1 MYKYTILLLIVVNQI
16 NCSEKKTDSNV
27 GQQSGSAPNFVDGSS
42 SDSGIYGSKVE
53 IEDYLNKI
61 DPLIKRYGEIQAEI
75 YSVMGSS
82 GVFTGSNLG
91 RKTKEQ
97 KPALLD
103 VSSKLN
109 TIVPP
114 PLISPFHDDFKHL
127 LALRID
133 AFDAAIRAHE
143 MENTSGD
150 TSAFEDV
157 TEKFALSDKQIVKLN
172 DQIKKITDTLTPNS
186 EKQKIASP

>member
-1 MYKYTILLLIVVNQI
+1 MFKNTILILIILNQI
-16 NCSEKKTDSNV
+16 NCSENKPDSNV
-27 GQQSGSAPNFVDGSS
+27 GEQSGPTPNFVDGSS
-42 SDSGIYGSKVE
+42 SDSGVYGSKVE
-53 IEDYLNKI
+53 IEEYLNKI
-61 DPLIKRYGEIQAEI
+61 DPLIKRYGQIQAEI

-97 KPALLD
+97 KPALLE
-103 VSSKLN
+103 VSSNLN
-109 TIVPP
+109 TIEPP

-127 LALRID
+127 LVLRID
-133 AFDAAIRAHE
+133 AFDAAIRAQE

-150 TSAFEDV
+150 TSAFKDV

-186 EKQKIASP
+186 EKQKLASP

>member
-1 MYKYTILLLIVVNQI
+1 MLKNTILLLLILTHI
-16 NCSEKKTDSNV
+16 NCSENKPDSNV
-27 GQQSGSAPNFVDGSS
+27 VEKNGPTPNFVDDSDF
-42 SDSGIYGSKVE
+42 DSGVYGSRVE
-53 IEDYLNKI
+53 IEEYLNKI
-61 DPLIKRYGEIQAEI
+61 DPLIKRYGQIQAEI

-97 KPALLD
+97 KPALLE
-103 VSSKLN
+103 VSNELN

-127 LALRID
+127 LVLRID
-133 AFDAAIRAHE
+133 AFDAAIRAQE

-150 TSAFEDV
+150 TSAFKDV
-157 TEKFALSDKQIVKLN
+157 TDKFSLSDKQIIKLN
-172 DQIKKITDTLTPNS
+172 DQIKKITDSMTPNS
-186 EKQKIASP
+186 EKEKLATP